1 MQPRPVTRMH
11 DDEVDTD
18 VDLVGRLV
26 AAQFPLWAD
35 LPIRPVPSSGTD
47 NAMYRLGEELVV
59 RMPRIEGAVETVD
72 VERRLLPRLAP
83 HLPVAVPVPL
93 GKGVAGEGYPFPWTV
108 FTWIP
113 GENPVA
119 GRLGDP
125 DLIARELAAVV
136 AALRRIEPDGPRAGR
151 DAPLADRDDDTRAAI
166 DALRGTVDTV
176 AVTAAWEAALRAP
189 EPTGPPVWLHT
200 DLSPGNVL
208 LAGGRLA
215 AVIDWAGAGVGD
227 PAVDLPV
234 AWNLLPAAA
243 RPAFRDA
250 LGVDDATWARG
261 RGWALSIALIQLPY
275 YRETNPALAANA
287 RHVIA
292 EVLAASSM

>member
-1 MQPRPVTRMH
+1 M
-11 DDEVDTD
+11 
-18 VDLVGRLV
+18 
-26 AAQFPLWAD
+26 
-35 LPIRPVPSSGTD
+35 
-47 NAMYRLGEELVV
+47 
-59 RMPRIEGAVETVD
+59 
-72 VERRLLPRLAP
+72 
-83 HLPVAVPVPL
+83 PVPL
-93 GKGVAGEGYPFPWTV
+93 GNGVAGEGYPFPWTV

-125 DLIARELAAVV
+125 DRIARRAGRGRRRAA
-136 AALRRIEPDGPRAGR
+136 ADRARRPARGR

-208 LAGGRLA
+208 LADGRLA